1 MLSIGSVI
9 FIYGSYSERCVIYR
23 GGGGGDTLLGGGGS
37 EVHMNLLFDCSL
49 FLFIARM
56 TAQNVVMRTGTRF

>member
-1 MLSIGSVI
+1 MVKGEMVKLA
-9 FIYGSYSERCVIYR
+9 
-23 GGGGGDTLLGGGGS
+23 S

-49 FLFIARM
+49 FSFIARM